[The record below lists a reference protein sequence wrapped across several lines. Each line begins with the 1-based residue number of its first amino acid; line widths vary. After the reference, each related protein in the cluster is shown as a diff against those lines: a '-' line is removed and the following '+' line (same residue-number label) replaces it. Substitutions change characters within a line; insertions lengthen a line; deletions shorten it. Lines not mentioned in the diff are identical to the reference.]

1 MQIRCQQCHK
11 PFALTK
17 AQIHAAL
24 DVMAL
29 ENMNHF
35 NAACSHCRRINRVSR
50 KDLIRQA
57 PDWSPPESVITKK
70 DTSA

>member
-1 MQIRCQQCHK
+1 
-11 PFALTK
+11 
-17 AQIHAAL
+17 
-24 DVMAL
+24 MAL